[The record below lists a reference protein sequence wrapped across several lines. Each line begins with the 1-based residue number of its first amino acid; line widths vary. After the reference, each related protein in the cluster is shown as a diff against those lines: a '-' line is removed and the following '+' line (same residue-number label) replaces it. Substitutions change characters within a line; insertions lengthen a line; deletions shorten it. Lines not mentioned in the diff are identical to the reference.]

1 MGDKA
6 LKFSIIDNVSK
17 SNLLCVI
24 MMVMMVTTQQSS
36 VVLGEA
42 DLALA
47 GITLPSWHQDTTL
60 HLQVSISLHIYKIII

>member
-24 MMVMMVTTQQSS
+24 MMVTTQQSS